1 MGKKKDRHETKKSTT
16 TPKSTKR
23 RKINKERINND
34 IVSLSCKVE
43 KDTIEE
49 NSKDMI
55 VHISLFLS
63 NGKSTS
69 PSVVN
74 DTSAMEVDNNKDNNG
89 KEEQLLDSI
98 SYLVNFI
105 ENDKKECVSLDD
117 KKTTTIAIDI
127 TKEDVATLLL
137 PWSIAFLM
145 RKISSTNGTDNGDSC
160 MNNDELLAWRTVSCS
175 LDILLPTSSASQ
187 QHETLLSNSLSQST
201 LNRLLPYA
209 TQIVFT
215 DTNSSNIQG
224 CASNSYQHLIK
235 RYHPTLDNACT
246 TLLHALDS
254 LIVSNHYAKEGK
266 KVLSVNQTTIVTST
280 LQLIHNLLSKS
291 NHKKM
296 FGTICSILPCL
307 GRLKM
312 AAVEDNNE
320 VNKLIKEIIYDGLFD
335 NIHHMEGF
343 RAISELQTV
352 PTLSNQ
358 ETVVEEHMEETNSK
372 EKKKEQETGKKK
384 SSFQSALFTS
394 ISSLFSPTVSGE
406 GDMNEKKDAIATAN
420 ILPVIIQGFFER
432 IREGS
437 IGSTTTTAEVA
448 ANTQFRFWCNIMTSA
463 FEQLFRF
470 SSSDSSSSEETCG
483 ELALALLSSVSE
495 TLGMVLNYDA
505 YLPSYNDP
513 NEQHLKYLECVT
525 SGILQCIKRDVTPE
539 CKIQAAD
546 KQMLV
551 SLRHILL
558 LNHRLL
564 HDRLDRTIYFASS
577 LLSSE
582 VSSQANEL
590 LGDIVKTYKELRQVG
605 YFLSS
610 THGVFANNDD
620 EDGLSFMSDLLNCG
634 SIMESLSTAY
644 QICPSGQIH
653 EIWNFFDGWIADIVD
668 QKIQIDVDNSASTE
682 LSFAI
687 QMFIT
692 FIKNIRASKHN
703 SRDLRRLCETSMV
716 STIPKLL
723 GKDKADGDSPVNTTE
738 DSKGGAGI
746 HMSQGFDLCGW
757 LVDLHTRSCFWIDS
771 IKIDDQGSS
780 FLMTKRASNI
790 SDDATNVLAYLHN
803 VMETTLASELFKK
816 WKSQFVESYWQSTGK
831 VHEFIDIDIPISLR
845 GSLQRLALHRIQQL
859 HSMIYYCNLQENERQ
874 EDDLQGGQSSSRALV
889 EEARKLVDLSLYIAS
904 SQLSR
909 HKSSIVPNDHESS
922 ESLWSSVAQS
932 LSIWTQ
938 YCEPFHAEIFMVWF
952 FTALCQPKCPTG
964 LPDKVFQL
972 EKTIALTLARDVS
985 FYDVGQVM
993 SVFMRVG
1000 LQYALNQF
1008 LDSIDITSLMLKTL
1022 KESSCLTKTCIELVE
1037 NESDI
1042 KLAQVE
1048 ILESVS
1054 QALSFMASAP
1064 LELSLCNENLNLLDL
1079 VVGLDILSSH
1089 VMIQAVDGRH
1099 EERLQQLSNIICS
1112 TRGIMSNLL
1121 SKSLLSSSSNVD
1133 APCLVNITSHM
1144 FKSCADIE
1152 PANGGGDIC
1161 LASRDVVAELFS
1173 LCIDNSTHRVDISGK
1188 NPSMLIW
1195 YLNQVSQSIAL
1206 NISIGRHI
1214 IRRMNMLGRRH
1225 ILSTKT
1231 NNDSNISSYELCMK
1245 FVLETQESF
1254 QKSLFG
1260 RLECLSKEMSIK
1272 DEDDT
1277 ESTSMILLASETLSF
1292 IANHLT
1298 TNPDTNLMSSEQIA
1312 KSKENVQTVYELVTQ
1327 QCQHS
1332 QSSLEF
1338 TSASSYF
1345 LAAMAVTPTFFLDCI
1360 ASPSEVLKCI
1370 LDLSAQSF
1378 TSGQASPLLDAA
1390 LCSLIRNANVE
1401 QTQTIT
1407 DHVLSRLE
1415 NGNTKGSSSA
1425 FVTKMFHLLVTCANN
1440 QEQHKFIA
1448 GKCKTFLLISMSIL
1462 RDTFSIKSS
1471 NVELFSN
1478 IMTTLISK
1486 KQLLLLS
1493 GREIAMIC
1501 CEMNALFYHDRAK
1514 HYGVENSTS
1523 IFHSCCLVV
1532 ASLIARYPK
1541 QLYGCPS
1548 PLFSLLLSL
1557 LSDILQTSVKK
1568 GLSQKALE
1576 YAK

>member
-1 MGKKKDRHETKKSTT
+1 
-16 TPKSTKR
+16 
-23 RKINKERINND
+23 
-34 IVSLSCKVE
+34 
-43 KDTIEE
+43 
-49 NSKDMI
+49 
-55 VHISLFLS
+55 
-63 NGKSTS
+63 
-69 PSVVN
+69 
-74 DTSAMEVDNNKDNNG
+74 
-89 KEEQLLDSI
+89 
-98 SYLVNFI
+98 
-105 ENDKKECVSLDD
+105 
-117 KKTTTIAIDI
+117 
-127 TKEDVATLLL
+127 
-137 PWSIAFLM
+137 
-145 RKISSTNGTDNGDSC
+145 
-160 MNNDELLAWRTVSCS
+160 
-175 LDILLPTSSASQ
+175 
-187 QHETLLSNSLSQST
+187 
-201 LNRLLPYA
+201 
-209 TQIVFT
+209 
-215 DTNSSNIQG
+215 
-224 CASNSYQHLIK
+224 
-235 RYHPTLDNACT
+235 
-246 TLLHALDS
+246 
-254 LIVSNHYAKEGK
+254 
-266 KVLSVNQTTIVTST
+266 
-280 LQLIHNLLSKS
+280 
-291 NHKKM
+291 
-296 FGTICSILPCL
+296 
-307 GRLKM
+307 
-312 AAVEDNNE
+312 
-320 VNKLIKEIIYDGLFD
+320 
-335 NIHHMEGF
+335 
-343 RAISELQTV
+343 
-352 PTLSNQ
+352 
-358 ETVVEEHMEETNSK
+358 
-372 EKKKEQETGKKK
+372 
-384 SSFQSALFTS
+384 
-394 ISSLFSPTVSGE
+394 
-406 GDMNEKKDAIATAN
+406 
-420 ILPVIIQGFFER
+420 
-432 IREGS
+432 
-437 IGSTTTTAEVA
+437 
-448 ANTQFRFWCNIMTSA
+448 
-463 FEQLFRF
+463 
-470 SSSDSSSSEETCG
+470 
-483 ELALALLSSVSE
+483 
-495 TLGMVLNYDA
+495 
-505 YLPSYNDP
+505 
-513 NEQHLKYLECVT
+513 
-525 SGILQCIKRDVTPE
+525 
-539 CKIQAAD
+539 
-546 KQMLV
+546 
-551 SLRHILL
+551 
-558 LNHRLL
+558 
-564 HDRLDRTIYFASS
+564 
-577 LLSSE
+577 
-582 VSSQANEL
+582 
-590 LGDIVKTYKELRQVG
+590 
-605 YFLSS
+605 
-610 THGVFANNDD
+610 
-620 EDGLSFMSDLLNCG
+620 
-634 SIMESLSTAY
+634 
-644 QICPSGQIH
+644 
-653 EIWNFFDGWIADIVD
+653 
-668 QKIQIDVDNSASTE
+668 
-682 LSFAI
+682 
-687 QMFIT
+687 
-692 FIKNIRASKHN
+692 
-703 SRDLRRLCETSMV
+703 
-716 STIPKLL
+716 
-723 GKDKADGDSPVNTTE
+723 
-738 DSKGGAGI
+738 
-746 HMSQGFDLCGW
+746 
-757 LVDLHTRSCFWIDS
+757 
-771 IKIDDQGSS
+771 
-780 FLMTKRASNI
+780 
-790 SDDATNVLAYLHN
+790 
-803 VMETTLASELFKK
+803 
-816 WKSQFVESYWQSTGK
+816 
-831 VHEFIDIDIPISLR
+831 
-845 GSLQRLALHRIQQL
+845 
-859 HSMIYYCNLQENERQ
+859 
-874 EDDLQGGQSSSRALV
+874 
-889 EEARKLVDLSLYIAS
+889 
-904 SQLSR
+904 
-909 HKSSIVPNDHESS
+909 
-922 ESLWSSVAQS
+922 
-932 LSIWTQ
+932 
-938 YCEPFHAEIFMVWF
+938 MVWF